1 MTGDDQV
8 WGGPIELTGSDEKI
22 AEFWRNVRAYHEA
35 YQRREDARTL
45 KLLAMCLRP
54 RSAA

>member
-1 MTGDDQV
+1 MTDEDQA
-8 WGGPIELTGSDEKI
+8 WGGPIELTGSEEKI

-35 YQRREDARTL
+35 HQRREDARTL